1 MTTRLRIAPLHGWRA
16 IALIPFTQMALAFC
30 MAQEY
35 SPAVPQG
42 PQVMDTTSES
52 LRTASRAPV
61 PSLQENPL
69 LASDDPNAVLGEELV
84 SLERL
89 SSVYR
94 KVARRLRSSVV
105 HIEAEKRSEEG
116 QNGSYAEAGAGVA
129 VDIAGQR
136 CILTNRH
143 VIADATLQ
151 GITIVTE
158 QRRRFHPIKV
168 LEDPVTDIAVLIPP
182 ADDTTLASARIGD
195 DSQLEIG
202 DFVLAFG
209 SPFGLSHSLT
219 HGIVSAKGRH
229 DLDLGLSAVRVQDF
243 IQTDAA
249 INPGNSGGP
258 LMNLRGEVIGINTA
272 IASNSG
278 GNDGIGFAI
287 PINLAIRIANEL
299 VSQGKI
305 VRPFL
310 GVKFEAASNTGVA
323 VMENFTD
330 QGARVRAVSPDSPA
344 TQAGVLPGDVITV
357 FNGIEIESHTHL
369 ASLVALTPVGESI
382 RITVFRQGKLEELL
396 VHLQARLP

>member
-1 MTTRLRIAPLHGWRA
+1 MTTRRRITPDRGWRA
-16 IALIPFTQMALAFC
+16 LALIPFTQIVLALC
-30 MAQEY
+30 TAQEF
-35 SPAVPQG
+35 PPTQPPG
-42 PQVMDTTSES
+42 PQVADVNPEG
-52 LRTASRAPV
+52 LRTAYRSPA
-61 PSLQENPL
+61 PSLQENAL
-69 LASDDPNAVLGEELV
+69 LASDDPDSVLGEELV

-89 SSVYR
+89 SSLYR
-94 KVARRLRSSVV
+94 KVARRLRSTVV
-105 HIEAEKRSEEG
+105 HIEAQKRSGEG
-116 QNGSYAEAGAGVA
+116 QEGSYAEAGAGVA
-129 VDIAGQR
+129 IDIAGQQ

-158 QRRRFHPIKV
+158 QRRRFHPIRV

-182 ADDTTLASARIGD
+182 ADATTLASARIGD
-195 DSQLEIG
+195 DSHLEIG

-229 DLDLGLSAVRVQDF
+229 DLDLGLTAVRVQDF

-258 LMNLRGEVIGINTA
+258 LMNLRGEIVGINTA

-287 PINLAIRIANEL
+287 PINLAVRVANEL
-299 VSQGKI
+299 VLKGKI

-310 GVKFEAASNTGVA
+310 GVKFEANGSPSAA
-323 VMENFTD
+323 VVEDFAD

-382 RITVFRQGKLEELL
+382 RITVYRQGKLEELL